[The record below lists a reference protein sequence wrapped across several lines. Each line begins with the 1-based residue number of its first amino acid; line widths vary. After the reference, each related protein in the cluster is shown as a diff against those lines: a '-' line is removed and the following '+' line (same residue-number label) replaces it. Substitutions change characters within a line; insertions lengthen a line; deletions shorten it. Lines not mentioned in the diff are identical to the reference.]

1 MVAQGPERTT
11 HYKSLVSDS
20 DFWSRFPL
28 RPDDVFICTP
38 PKSGTTWMQTIC
50 GLLILGDAK
59 ADPGVGTV
67 SRWIDS
73 AFNDEA
79 ELLPTMAAQ
88 EHRRYLKTHTPLD
101 GITYDARCTYLTVHR
116 HPIDVLFSAQN
127 HLKNMTSDWMDHLIV
142 EDIEAGF
149 AEFTDTPFSPE
160 QEIDFTL
167 ESLVRHYRSF
177 AGWRHLPNIH
187 MFHYADMTRD
197 LRGAVARVAAI
208 LGVED
213 AGLIEAVTE
222 AARFSSMKRKAD
234 TYAPSA
240 DRGIWKDNANFFESG
255 SSNKWIGILGDESL
269 ARYEARM
276 KDLLP
281 PEDVAW
287 LEHGRAAP

>member
-1 MVAQGPERTT
+1 MADRGPERRT

-20 DFWSRFPL
+20 DIWSRFPI
-28 RPDDVFICTP
+28 RADDVFICTP

-50 GLLILGDAK
+50 GLLILGDPE
-59 ADPGVGTV
+59 ADPGNGTV

-79 ELLPTMAAQ
+79 ELLPAMAAQ
-88 EHRRYLKTHTPLD
+88 DHRRYIKTHTPLD
-101 GITYDARCTYLTVHR
+101 GIAYDPRCTYLPVYR
-116 HPIDVLFSAQN
+116 HPIDVVFSAQN
-127 HLKNMTSDWMDHLIV
+127 HLKNMKSDGIKHLILD
-142 EDIEAGF
+142 DIEVGF
-149 AEFTDTPFSPE
+149 RDFTDRPFSPE
-160 QEIDFTL
+160 QNIGETL

-177 AGWRHLPNIH
+177 ADWRHLPNIH
-187 MFHYADMTRD
+187 IFHYADMTRD
-197 LRGAVARVAAI
+197 LRGAVGRVAAI

-240 DRGIWKDNANFFESG
+240 DRGIWKDNAGFFESG
-255 SSNKWIGILGDESL
+255 SSNKWQGVLSDESL
-269 ARYEARM
+269 TRYDARM
-276 KDLLP
+276 RALLP

-287 LEHGRAAP
+287 FERGEPAP